1 MSEYPCS
8 LFPQEGYKERLV
20 MDKLIKRNPG
30 SLLLR
35 QVEGRKEDYE
45 DEDEK
50 GNKCW
55 STRVISS
62 GSMVN
67 LSMNLLGAE
76 FNRKCLPYRAKSE
89 RALQPWRKGS
99 LPFLPDQSDYVKL
112 MPFFFIAF
120 QAKDLHNSFYPFPY
134 TFQKISEFENMK
146 NLQRSLVTDKDKLDK
161 LVQQTFCKNN
171 SSTLYVKRVL
181 NHDPIMINYWHV
193 VLDSQRPD
201 NEAVIRTDEKL
212 SNRDRKQLTALKQDL
227 LTKIQETPSLYR
239 IYRNSYKE
247 TMSLQNWIVDA
258 YIFCCRLF
266 Q

>member
-8 LFPQEGYKERLV
+8 LLPQEEYKERLA
-20 MDKLIKRNPG
+20 MDKLIERNPG

-35 QVEGRKEDYE
+35 QVEGEKDDYV
-45 DEDEK
+45 DEDEN

-62 GSMVN
+62 GSVMN
-67 LSMNLLGAE
+67 LSMNLLGAG
-76 FNRKCLPYRAKSE
+76 FNIKCLPYRAKSE
-89 RALQPWRKGS
+89 RALQSWKKG
-99 LPFLPDQSDYVKL
+99 LQPFLPDLPDYVKL
-112 MPFFFIAF
+112 HPCFFILF
-120 QAKDLHNSFYPFPY
+120 QAKDLHNTFYPFPY
-134 TFQKISEFENMK
+134 TFQKESEFEGMK
-146 NLQRSLVTDKDKLDK
+146 RLQRNLVTDKDKLDK
-161 LVQQTFCKNN
+161 LFQQTFSKNS

-227 LTKIQETPSLYR
+227 LTKIQEEPSSYR
-239 IYRNSYKE
+239 IYRSSYME
-247 TMSLQNWIVDA
+247 TMSLANWLVDA

-266 Q
+266 R